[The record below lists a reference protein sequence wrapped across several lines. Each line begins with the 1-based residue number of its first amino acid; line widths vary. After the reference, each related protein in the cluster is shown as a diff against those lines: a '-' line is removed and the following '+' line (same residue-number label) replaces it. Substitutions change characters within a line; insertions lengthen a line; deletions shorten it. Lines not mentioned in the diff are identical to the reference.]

1 MGNEDILM
9 ALKNGNVP
17 SKGVKDLAIGRDKEI
32 EEFKRLLE
40 KVDNED
46 KAIVKF
52 LNGEFGAGKSFFL
65 KVIEDIAYEQNF
77 VVSWIT
83 IGPQLPL
90 NKIDVVYRNIAK
102 TLRCKTGT
110 SLEHIIKR
118 WITHLQ
124 MVTMELANDKSEERK
139 ILLELVHDELEETRK
154 YSSAFARAIE
164 NYAKL
169 LYQNNMEGCS
179 AVIAWLRGDE
189 NIPHTLKQ
197 KFGIKGEINKESALD
212 FLGALSIFIKSIGY
226 SGLVILIDEVEYV
239 MKLRT
244 QDMRDAAYNYMRDIY
259 DNCNLGKF
267 QSSLFIFAGT
277 NDLFEDSRGISSYE
291 ALDDR
296 IKHVLDTDLIDMRT
310 PVVKLQGFDKNEI
323 IKFSQKILE
332 MHSEVYNWD
341 AAERF
346 NFNLI
351 DQIAEKHVSD
361 ASWTGGRVTARI
373 FIRKFISLL
382 DTVQQNQEVFNT
394 PEDIQKEF
402 DKKSNEEFAERYDD
416 FDDDF

>member
-1 MGNEDILM
+1 
-9 ALKNGNVP
+9 
-17 SKGVKDLAIGRDKEI
+17 
-32 EEFKRLLE
+32 
-40 KVDNED
+40 
-46 KAIVKF
+46 
-52 LNGEFGAGKSFFL
+52 
-65 KVIEDIAYEQNF
+65 
-77 VVSWIT
+77 
-83 IGPQLPL
+83 
-90 NKIDVVYRNIAK
+90 
-102 TLRCKTGT
+102 
-110 SLEHIIKR
+110 
-118 WITHLQ
+118 
-124 MVTMELANDKSEERK
+124 
-139 ILLELVHDELEETRK
+139 
-154 YSSAFARAIE
+154 
-164 NYAKL
+164 
-169 LYQNNMEGCS
+169 MEGCS

>member
-1 MGNEDILM
+1 MENEDILM

-17 SKGVKDLAIGRDKEI
+17 SKGVKNLAIGRDKEI
-32 EEFKRLLE
+32 DEFERLLA

-102 TLRCKTGT
+102 TLKCKTGT

-124 MVTMELANDKSEERK
+124 MVTLELANDKSEERK
-139 ILLELVHDELEETRK
+139 ILLELVHDELEETRN

-197 KFGIKGEINKESALD
+197 KFGIKGEINKETALD

-244 QDMRDAAYNYMRDIY
+244 QDMRDAAYNYIRDIY

-267 QSSLFIFAGT
+267 QSSLFVFAGT
-277 NDLFEDSRGISSYE
+277 NDLFEDSRGIPSYE

-310 PVVKLQGFDKNEI
+310 PFVKLQGCDKNEI
-323 IKFSQKILE
+323 MEISQKILE

-341 AAERF
+341 ACEKF
-346 NFNLI
+346 NPILEN
-351 DQIAEKHVSD
+351 IAEKHVLD
-361 ASWTGGRVTARI
+361 ASVTGNRVTARI

-382 DTVQQNQEVFNT
+382 DTVQQNQELFKT
-394 PEDIQKEF
+394 SEDILIEF
-402 DKKSNEEFAERYDD
+402 DEKPNELFAEEYDT
-416 FDDDF
+416 FDDEW

>member
-52 LNGEFGAGKSFFL
+52 LNGEFVAGKSFFL

-139 ILLELVHDELEETRK
+139 ILLELVHDELEETRN

-323 IKFSQKILE
+323 IEFSQKILE

>member
-17 SKGVKDLAIGRDKEI
+17 SKGVRNLAIGRDKEI

-110 SLEHIIKR
+110 SLEHILKR

-124 MVTMELANDKSEERK
+124 MVTMELANDKNEERK
-139 ILLELVHDELEETRK
+139 ILLELVHDELEETRN

-169 LYQNNMEGCS
+169 LYQNNIEGCS
-179 AVIAWLRGDE
+179 AVIAWLRGDK
-189 NIPHTLKQ
+189 NIPYTLKQ
-197 KFGIKGEINKESALD
+197 KFGIKGEITKETALD
-212 FLGALSIFIKSIGY
+212 FIGALSIFIKSIGY
-226 SGLVILIDEVEYV
+226 SGLVVLIDEVEYV

-244 QDMRDAAYNYMRDIY
+244 RDMRDASYNYIRDIY
-259 DNCNLGKF
+259 DNCNLEKF
-267 QSSLFIFAGT
+267 QSSLFVFAGT
-277 NDLFEDSRGISSYE
+277 NDLFEDNKGIPSYE
-291 ALDDR
+291 ALDAR
-296 IKHVLDTDLIDMRT
+296 IKHVLDTDLVDMRT
-310 PVVKLQGFDKNEI
+310 PVVKLQGFDRNEI
-323 IKFSQKILE
+323 IEISQKILE
-332 MHSEVYNWD
+332 MHSDIYEWD
-341 AAERF
+341 AFEKF
-346 NFNLI
+346 NPII
-351 DQIAEKHVSD
+351 DNIAEKHVLD
-361 ASWTGGRVTARI
+361 ASVTGDKVTARI

-382 DTVQQNQEVFNT
+382 DTVQQNQELFNN
-394 PEDIQKEF
+394 PEDILIEF
-402 DKKSNEEFAERYDD
+402 DEKPNKQYAEEYDN
-416 FDDDF
+416 FDDEW

>member
-17 SKGVKDLAIGRDKEI
+17 SKGVMNFVIGRDEEI
-32 EEFKRLLE
+32 AEFKRLLK
-40 KVDNED
+40 KVDDED

-52 LNGEFGAGKSFFL
+52 INGEFGAGKSFLL
-65 KVIEDIAYEQNF
+65 KVIENIAFEQNF

-90 NKIDVVYRNIAK
+90 NKIDLVYRNIAK
-102 TLRCKTGT
+102 TLMCKTGT
-110 SLEHIIKR
+110 SLEHIIQR

-124 MVTMELANDKSEERK
+124 MVTMELASNKSEERK
-139 ILLELVHDELEETRK
+139 ILLELVHEELEETRN

-169 LYQNNMEGCS
+169 LYMNNMEGCS

-189 NIPHTLKQ
+189 NIPHTLKR
-197 KFGIKGEINKESALD
+197 KFGIKGEINKETALD
-212 FLGALSIFIKSIGY
+212 FLEALSIFIKSIGY

-239 MKLRT
+239 LKLRT
-244 QDMRDAAYNYMRDIY
+244 QDMRDAAYNYIRDIY

-277 NDLFEDSRGISSYE
+277 NDLFEDEKGIISYE

-296 IKHVLDTDLIDMRT
+296 IKHVLDTDLVDMRT
-310 PVVKLQGFDKNEI
+310 PVINLQGFDKNELNKI
-323 IKFSQKILE
+323 SQKILE
-332 MHSEVYNWD
+332 MHCEVYEW
-341 AAERF
+341 EGIEKF
-346 NFNLI
+346 NPIINDI
-351 DQIAEKHVSD
+351 VEKHVLD
-361 ASWTGGRVTARI
+361 ASLTGGKVTARI

-382 DTVQQNQEVFNT
+382 DTVQQNQNLFNT
-394 PEDIQKEF
+394 PQDILKEF
-402 DKKSNEEFAERYDD
+402 SEKSNEIFVEELDN
-416 FDDDF
+416 FDDEW

>member
-1 MGNEDILM
+1 MENEDILM

-17 SKGVKDLAIGRDKEI
+17 SKGVKNLAIGRDKEI
-32 EEFKRLLE
+32 DEFERLLA

-65 KVIEDIAYEQNF
+65 KVIEDIAYEKNF

-102 TLRCKTGT
+102 TLKCKTGT

-124 MVTMELANDKSEERK
+124 MVTLELANDKSEERK
-139 ILLELVHDELEETRK
+139 ILLELVHDELEETRN

-197 KFGIKGEINKESALD
+197 KFGIKGEINKETALD

-244 QDMRDAAYNYMRDIY
+244 QDMRDAAYNYIRDIY

-267 QSSLFIFAGT
+267 QSSLFVFAGT
-277 NDLFEDSRGISSYE
+277 NDLFEDSRGIPSYE

-323 IKFSQKILE
+323 MEISQKILE

-341 AAERF
+341 ACEKF
-346 NFNLI
+346 NPILEN
-351 DQIAEKHVSD
+351 IAEKHVLD
-361 ASWTGGRVTARI
+361 ASVTGNRVTARI

-382 DTVQQNQEVFNT
+382 DTVQQNQELFKT
-394 PEDIQKEF
+394 SEDILIEF
-402 DKKSNEEFAERYDD
+402 DEKPNELFAEEYDT
-416 FDDDF
+416 FDDEW

>member
-17 SKGVKDLAIGRDKEI
+17 SKGVNDLAIGRDKEI

-52 LNGEFGAGKSFFL
+52 INGEFGAGKSFFL

-124 MVTMELANDKSEERK
+124 MVTLELANDKSEERK
-139 ILLELVHDELEETRK
+139 ILLELVHDELEETRN

-197 KFGIKGEINKESALD
+197 KFGIKGEINKETALD

-296 IKHVLDTDLIDMRT
+296 IKHVLDTDLVDMRT

-323 IKFSQKILE
+323 IEFSQKILE

-341 AAERF
+341 AAEKF
-346 NFNLI
+346 NPIIEN
-351 DQIAEKHVSD
+351 IAEKHVSD
-361 ASWTGGRVTARI
+361 SSWTGGRVTARI

-382 DTVQQNQEVFNT
+382 DTVQQNQELFNT
-394 PEDIQKEF
+394 PEDIQNEF